1 MKKGLVPKS
10 FFVDGIYLCRT
21 VQYSLYLREFKVNL
35 IGNGIWHSFLAG
47 EQTKLKLFSQ
57 EQRSFALEN
66 VLFLSHIV
74 SHFKILNKSGRNKK
88 K

>member
-10 FFVDGIYLCRT
+10 FFVDGIYLCHT
-21 VQYSLYLREFKVNL
+21 VQYSLYLGEFKVNL

-66 VLFLSHIV
+66 VLFLSQEGLLI
-74 SHFKILNKSGRNKK
+74 KNINKR
-88 K
+88 